1 MEAPKRP
8 TVFGFHVKNL
18 SDLVA
23 DPIEFLNLS
32 LTQRDDAMTKYSV
45 KEVHFINMGDT
56 TAVRIRTK
64 GQEYMSK
71 WKVIINELFSEA
83 IKTLGS
89 DAIMDLDTEKSAQ
102 IKGLFRKREGSKD
115 PSVQAFKVQFLNFLN
130 F

>member
-1 MEAPKRP
+1 
-8 TVFGFHVKNL
+8 
-18 SDLVA
+18 
-23 DPIEFLNLS
+23 
-32 LTQRDDAMTKYSV
+32 MTKYSV